1 MGFLGSAVRGSGW
14 HFETGANG
22 CVPAESFDVAP
33 ARRLAKL
40 KIAISS
46 AAQFCE
52 RGIFAPN
59 FRVEDGNAS
68 DYLVPTTTKCRDF
81 QLFVVPFRAFGPN
94 GCGSTSKPGRIFT
107 VCVFT
112 RSVMVC
118 LCLLILAH
126 LSEICPLHL
135 RR

>member
-1 MGFLGSAVRGSGW
+1 MGFLGSTVRGSGW

-22 CVPAESFDVAP
+22 CVLAESFDVA

-40 KIAISS
+40 KAKSS

-52 RGIFAPN
+52 IFAPN

-68 DYLVPTTTKCRDF
+68 DYLVPTTTCRDF
-81 QLFVVPFRAFGPN
+81 QLFFVPFRAFGPN

-118 LCLLILAH
+118 LCLLILTH